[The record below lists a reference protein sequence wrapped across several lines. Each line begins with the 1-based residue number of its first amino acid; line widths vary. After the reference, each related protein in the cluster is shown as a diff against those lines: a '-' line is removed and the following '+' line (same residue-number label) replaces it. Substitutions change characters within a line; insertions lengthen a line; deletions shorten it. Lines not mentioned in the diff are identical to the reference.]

1 MHEEILVVE
10 DKSVK
15 DLLVYEP
22 GLIKINHSLVLQLIS
37 EHGFFKPRDTVEH
50 DPTYKQIIPYIAMYN
65 DSDEI
70 LTLKRLETQSEKRLH
85 NKLSV
90 GVGGHVNRQDSE
102 SPLQAFKKGMERE
115 IAEEVNV
122 LIKDEPE
129 FLGLIYDQTTDV
141 GQVHLG
147 LAYKVKVDFYGINEK
162 DKFEY
167 SWKTQKDLKKQR
179 YLMENWSIF
188 ILDEI

>member
-1 MHEEILVVE
+1 MHEDILVVE
-10 DKSVK
+10 EKFIK
-15 DLLVYEP
+15 DLLGHKP
-22 GLIKINHSLVLQLIS
+22 GLIKINQSAVLKRIR
-37 EHGFFKPRDTVEH
+37 EHGLFKERNSVEH
-50 DPTYKQIIPYIAMYN
+50 DPTYKQIIPYITMYN
-65 DSDEI
+65 DRNEI

-85 NKLSV
+85 NKLSL
-90 GVGGHVNRQDSE
+90 GVGGHVNAQDSKN
-102 SPLQAFKKGMERE
+102 PLQAFEKGMKRE

-122 LIKDEPE
+122 TTKDELE

-147 LAYKVKVDFYGINEK
+147 LAYKVKVDFFGINEK

-167 SWKTQKDLKKQR
+167 SWKTLEELKQQR
-179 YLMENWSIF
+179 YLMENWSSF